1 MSSISMVS
9 KNSMKGIASPSST
22 ESDGVLNV
30 NDILY
35 KVEEKYAPQKIDF
48 KNLDRDTKNIL
59 NNSISPPPYPIC
71 IPRWD
76 IDSSR

>member
-59 NNSISPPPYPIC
+59 NN
-71 IPRWD
+71 RD
-76 IDSSR
+76 KTKLNF

>member
-59 NNSISPPPYPIC
+59 NNSISPPPLSHLYTQMGH
-71 IPRWD
+71 
-76 IDSSR
+76 